1 MMMASAAVHDEIAD
15 WYEQEFLPSPSFRD
29 KLILGV
35 FPQVEVGVSGF
46 GAYDLTTVPTGRG

>member
-1 MMMASAAVHDEIAD
+1 MMASAAVHDEIAD